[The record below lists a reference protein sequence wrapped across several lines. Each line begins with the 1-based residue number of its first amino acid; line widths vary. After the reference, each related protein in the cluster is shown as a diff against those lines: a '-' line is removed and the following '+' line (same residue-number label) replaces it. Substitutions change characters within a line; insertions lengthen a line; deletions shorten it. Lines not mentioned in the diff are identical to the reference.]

1 MGRDDKRSS
10 GYRPSWK
17 TDVMVTLKKH
27 GFKPMTAQER
37 AKKVKTPATCNVHY
51 LSKPA
56 KRS

>member
-1 MGRDDKRSS
+1 
-10 GYRPSWK
+10 
-17 TDVMVTLKKH
+17 MVTLKKH